1 VESQQ
6 GKGSVFRFTIPY
18 QIARSELAILAA
30 PAAIGS
36 GDSDF
41 RHIRV
46 LVVEDN
52 EMNRS
57 LLKHLLTGWK
67 LSFDMANNG
76 IAALEKLQT
85 ERFDLV
91 LMDIQMPGMDGYT
104 ATQEIRMKLK
114 LDTPVIA
121 MTRTLLR
128 RT

>member
-1 VESQQ
+1 
-6 GKGSVFRFTIPY
+6 
-18 QIARSELAILAA
+18 
-30 PAAIGS
+30 
-36 GDSDF
+36 
-41 RHIRV
+41 
-46 LVVEDN
+46 
-52 EMNRS
+52 MNRS

-85 ERFDLV
+85 ESFDLV

-121 MTRTLLR
+121 MTAHAFAGEREKCLSYGMNEYIAKPIGERELFR
-128 RT
+128 L